1 MFYLIFDIFTAVNR
15 NVIIIIIIILMKM
28 NNLLIILSK

>member
-15 NVIIIIIIILMKM
+15 NVIIIIILMKM
-28 NNLLIILSK
+28 NNLLVILSK